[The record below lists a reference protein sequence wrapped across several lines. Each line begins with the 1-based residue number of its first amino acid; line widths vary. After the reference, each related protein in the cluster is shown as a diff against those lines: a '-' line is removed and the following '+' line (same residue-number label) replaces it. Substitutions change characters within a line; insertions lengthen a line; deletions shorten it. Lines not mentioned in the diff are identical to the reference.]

1 MDPFEVAFEDVE
13 ELPPDSPT
21 ASSVDNESQFR
32 TPTNALPSPALTV
45 STATNASTGN
55 NEDDDEEE
63 EEDNVDINIRDM
75 AFKSDPDK
83 AAKTQAILSQFT
95 VEQMERYEFF
105 RRSRFK
111 KADMRKLL
119 LSITGMRAI
128 SEPMIV
134 AVSATAKMFVG
145 DVVETARMVMTERK
159 DSGPIRPCHI
169 REAYRRLKLEGK
181 VPKKSVP
188 RLF

>member
-1 MDPFEVAFEDVE
+1 MRLLQLEKERIESRKSMDPFEVAFEDVE

-83 AAKTQAILSQFT
+83 AAKTQ
-95 VEQMERYEFF
+95 
-105 RRSRFK
+105 
-111 KADMRKLL
+111 
-119 LSITGMRAI
+119 
-128 SEPMIV
+128 
-134 AVSATAKMFVG
+134 
-145 DVVETARMVMTERK
+145 
-159 DSGPIRPCHI
+159 
-169 REAYRRLKLEGK
+169 
-181 VPKKSVP
+181 
-188 RLF
+188 